1 MLTSKSYYKKQIMNL
16 IDTKITKRFLKSKK
30 KMKGYSTNLW
40 LKITNGNLTD
50 LISQNT
56 VDWVSSL
63 SLEYNSKY
71 KNQKTTRD
79 QMKYM

>member
-30 KMKGYSTNLW
+30 KMKGYNTNLW

-56 VDWVSSL
+56 VDCVSSL

-71 KNQKTTRD
+71 RNQKTTRD
-79 QMKYM
+79 QMT